1 MTITSKSTNS
11 KNESLGIALFLIG
24 VLPTVLVAMLLVR
37 PPLEGQD
44 MTVLQTL
51 ASALVGAF
59 GSAAV
64 LIVSLAVSILGGW
77 MFTGGAVSD
86 PVRHLS
92 GILALGAGVAVSLG
106 AFDPLLGGNLG
117 QQTGGRLAAV
127 HPALGLLVGMGL
139 GLGMAWNAWGVAG
152 FFNRPLFEKG
162 KNETRIDDVLSE
174 AEADGVTEAETN
186 ALVPDEA
193 ALEHQEGLWMK
204 SIDKNSAARSPYP
217 EDVRLQGKI
226 PVGVKPL
233 VSPEDEQLARIA
245 RVTAQGESLANEP
258 QTGVS
263 DTDLASGASASH
275 GIDSP
280 QGAPDSLTIARLL
293 SEEQGVQGTDAS
305 QPEAAHVLGQG
316 AGLPIPSWEQ
326 PDLFGLEEPEVI
338 VSVGEGAEEVAEEVE
353 EGECEEEEGEYE
365 DEQDGEED
373 EESEYE
379 EEEEDDE
386 EAESEEEEEDED
398 EEEAEY
404 EEEAEEEDEE
414 AEYEEEDEESEYEEE
429 EEEDEEAEYEEEED
443 EACEDETGTEPSED
457 ASSPVVLKPRKG
469 KRKAKAD
476 SSPPT
481 PDHSSEE
488 LLAVSGQLFLDEG
501 RVAVS
506 LLQRRFDLDFQAA
519 CEVLDGLQE
528 AGLIGPYK
536 GGQQRDILMTEEEW
550 QSKVAAS

>member
-386 EAESEEEEEDED
+386 EAE
-398 EEEAEY
+398 
-404 EEEAEEEDEE
+404 
-414 AEYEEEDEESEYEEE
+414 
-429 EEEDEEAEYEEEED
+429 YEEEED